1 MNRKKISAREV
12 CFQAYKYRS
21 IYTAHRNCCSWYA
34 AHHNGCSWYS
44 LLVGGSEQQQQLVD
58 MRVISCN
65 CKRAAHWSGAGYRLL
80 TAKNTRSCARPAG
93 FPPIRFT
100 SLRAGQLINFI
111 MSYSRAGPRLYS
123 NNPVVC
129 VRLYSRCLTIWRGI
143 TPVSRHFVIFV
154 FIRFLAWITGI
165 PLRNMS
171 YWGFPR

>member
-1 MNRKKISAREV
+1 
-12 CFQAYKYRS
+12 
-21 IYTAHRNCCSWYA
+21 
-34 AHHNGCSWYS
+34 
-44 LLVGGSEQQQQLVD
+44 

-123 NNPVVC
+123 NKPVVC

-143 TPVSRHFVIFV
+143 TPVSCHFVIYTISGVNYRNSFKEYELLG
-154 FIRFLAWITGI
+154 FSKNTIRVPILPRIKIHTSFTWVLGKGVEPPVVMPGWLRLPMLVESWIG
-165 PLRNMS
+165 
-171 YWGFPR
+171 